1 MKFSRYFFSFIISF
15 FSVGYCQ
22 FSFSGLL
29 TTNYGQSKN
38 DFNIQETLLDINGN
52 WNNWTGWIQLE
63 HSDPPELGRSLKG
76 IRKFRLDYS
85 SGDFTIK
92 LGDMYEFWGRGL
104 MVNMVDDQA
113 IDLDTGVRGGLLNW
127 TNDLIQID
135 LFGGIQNIW
144 RSSNEV
150 FGFNDRVPNYEVDH
164 TLYGGRIAANYHQWH
179 GAVQYMQVNEDHLL
193 PRIDTIEKVGHQ
205 LIGVNIEYYGPAT
218 DFGFEYVKK
227 DAKGF
232 GFYGLINMYIGDW
245 SIGTSYKNYHFADL
259 SPDDRWD
266 FVNIIGGALTLQQMP
281 TLFEQHATRLL
292 GRITHQIDYND
303 ELGFD
308 IRLKGPLFQNTIFS
322 FSYASSSRHKEWYLD
337 NNWNWIM
344 GGSSGLLPSTKPVFN
359 AFREMY
365 AELEGY
371 LLNGN
376 LHYNI
381 GTGLTNDVTD
391 LYMNRYADS
400 NRSYSYESLSATTLP
415 AQFTYTI
422 NQRFSLELKYEY
434 QKLKKGVNAYS
445 ELPTNM
451 PSFTSNF
458 LKDKQI
464 NRIISVGLGRS
475 PLWSISLMMDYANTE
490 ERIIVDEVRNKN
502 SIEEML
508 GNLWDTS
515 LTWANIEI
523 SYNIS
528 SNHRLTVMYGSQ
540 RGGVLCSNGVC
551 RYVQP
556 FENGF
561 KIGLIAVL

>member
-127 TNDLIQID
+127 TNDLIQLD

-164 TLYGGRIAANYHQWH
+164 ILYGGRIAANYHQWH

-205 LIGVNIEYYGPAT
+205 LIGVNIEYYGPTT

-266 FVNIIGGALTLQQMP
+266 FVNIIAVSY
-281 TLFEQHATRLL
+281 
-292 GRITHQIDYND
+292 THLRAH
-303 ELGFD
+303 E
-308 IRLKGPLFQNTIFS
+308 T
-322 FSYASSSRHKEWYLD
+322 
-337 NNWNWIM
+337 
-344 GGSSGLLPSTKPVFN
+344 
-359 AFREMY
+359 
-365 AELEGY
+365 
-371 LLNGN
+371 
-376 LHYNI
+376 
-381 GTGLTNDVTD
+381 
-391 LYMNRYADS
+391 
-400 NRSYSYESLSATTLP
+400 
-415 AQFTYTI
+415 
-422 NQRFSLELKYEY
+422 
-434 QKLKKGVNAYS
+434 
-445 ELPTNM
+445 
-451 PSFTSNF
+451 
-458 LKDKQI
+458 
-464 NRIISVGLGRS
+464 
-475 PLWSISLMMDYANTE
+475 
-490 ERIIVDEVRNKN
+490 
-502 SIEEML
+502 
-508 GNLWDTS
+508 
-515 LTWANIEI
+515 
-523 SYNIS
+523 
-528 SNHRLTVMYGSQ
+528 
-540 RGGVLCSNGVC
+540 
-551 RYVQP
+551 
-556 FENGF
+556 
-561 KIGLIAVL
+561 